1 MKEESFKTKEISLAE
16 FEGIRIGHASDE
28 EAATG
33 CTVLIAEEGMAAAVD
48 IRGGGPASRE
58 SALLEPLASTEM
70 IHAIVLSGGSA
81 FGLEAGCGAAKFLE
95 EKGVGFETGYAK
107 VPLIC
112 SPVFMIWGS
121 GVPMCVR
128 IFRWDIWP
136 ARMLTKGIKGLQWE
150 M

>member
-112 SPVFMIWGS
+112 QSCIYDLGI
-121 GVPMCVR
+121 GRADVR
-128 IFRWDIWP
+128 PD
-136 ARMLTKGIKGLQWE
+136 LQ
-150 M
+150 MGYLAC